1 MAGAG
6 TGIDTGRRGDVATTL
21 ADTRGFGAGEAAAS
35 EAFGQAAQGLGRL
48 VDVIEPAVQQ
58 QAVEI
63 ANHDFAAGEFN
74 QRTVITGAD
83 ARYNA
88 ALQQGTM
95 ARLSN
100 QRDADLDA
108 LKAEHL
114 YDPEGYQKAA
124 ADYRSNAITAAV
136 PAALAMDWS
145 ADFDQRS
152 NGILS
157 TIRGARAQADLREA
171 EGATVAR
178 IERLTTETIGLA
190 TGQPLADVL
199 ASEQVQGNLLQIQLM
214 YDGLADNPAFQM
226 SPEEAALKRDETVGR
241 IKAGA
246 VSAHILNIQRTEGTD
261 AAYAELQALQTTDM
275 GLSPTEKALASSS
288 ARDAL
293 NQEVG
298 LANQRR
304 NAAEA
309 ERNAAEREMDRQ
321 VEEDVGRMQLTGQ
334 GSGLTEDMVRAVS
347 GNAGVAA
354 WYKKRADALEF
365 HQLVGDLSNLGPEE
379 AAARIAERTA
389 QRTTLANMPIV
400 GDDADLNTVAAAVM
414 QVESGGRNG
423 LMSADPDGAG
433 PAGGGAM
440 GVMQVIPE
448 TARRIAGSLGLAFD
462 ANRLR
467 NDPAYNQ
474 QIGKAYLKELLDRYN
489 GDTFLAVT
497 AYHAGEGNVDGWL
510 RSVGD
515 PRSGGITREAWLAGV
530 ESRGNPRSAEYP
542 RKVLA
547 ALGAGR
553 AAQAYDA
560 YQGQRSVRNADP
572 AVSVQQDFAVKAARE
587 RYMAAPNSV
596 PAVEGYVQANLDA
609 QERTGIASG
618 RRQTLPVQSL
628 AVYAGDLERFA
639 RANDTDGFTRYQQRV
654 VQMHGRYGQQV
665 LQDVLE
671 VRGDTR
677 FAAMISARLTQTATA
692 GQRPTP
698 QLVQQAGSA
707 ARAETINRAGAGAS
721 GRSVSAMSVEELNR
735 MAYGQ

>member
-21 ADTRGFGAGEAAAS
+21 ADTRGFGAGEAAAA

-63 ANHDFAAGEFN
+63 ASHDVAAGEFN

-114 YDPEGYQKAA
+114 YDPKGFQEAA
-124 ADYRSNAITAAV
+124 ADYRSNAIGAAV

-145 ADFDQRS
+145 ADFDQRA

-157 TIRGARAQADLREA
+157 TIRGARAQMDLREA

-190 TGQPLADVL
+190 DGQPLANVL
-199 ASEQVQGNLLQIQLM
+199 ASEQVQGNLLQIHLM
-214 YDGLADNPAFQM
+214 YEGLAENPAFGM
-226 SPEEAALKRDETVGR
+226 SAEEAALKRDETVGR

-275 GLSPTEKALASSS
+275 GLSPTEKALATSS

-304 NAAEA
+304 NAQEA

-347 GNAGVAA
+347 GNAGVAR
-354 WYKKRADALEF
+354 WYKQRADALEF
-365 HQLVGDLSNLGPEE
+365 HQLVGDLSDKGPDE
-379 AAARIAERTA
+379 AARIITERTA
-389 QRTTLANMPIV
+389 QRTTLANLPIV

-448 TARRIAGSLGLAFD
+448 TAQRIAGQLGLPFD

-553 AAQAYDA
+553 AAQAWDS
-560 YQGQRSVRNADP
+560 YQGQQAVRRTDP
-572 AVSVQQDFAVKAARE
+572 GATVMTDFAVRSAQQRWAAN
-587 RYMAAPNSV
+587 PTSV
-596 PAVEGYVQANLDA
+596 PAAETFVQASIDA
-609 QERTGIASG
+609 QERQNIPTGQRRTLPLASLLPYAAQLQ
-618 RRQTLPVQSL
+618 RRQAT
-628 AVYAGDLERFA
+628 GDMEGYTAF
-639 RANDTDGFTRYQQRV
+639 QQTV
-654 VQMHGRYGQQV
+654 VRQFGKHGAAV

-671 VRGDTR
+671 VQGDTR
-677 FAAMISARLTQTATA
+677 YAAQIGARLATLAATGQPVTPQVQQQATA
-692 GQRPTP
+692 
-698 QLVQQAGSA
+698 A
-707 ARAETINRAGAGAS
+707 ARVETINRTGAGTSGQNLANAS
-721 GRSVSAMSVEELNR
+721 IEELNR
-735 MAYGQ
+735 LAYGQ